1 MPLFKKATV
10 NGRPIVQLSDVHL
23 RVLRRCRMI
32 LIKDLDPADILDS
45 LTPEDGF
52 KQETKDIIL
61 SQWSPEKQVGAI
73 LDHLE
78 TQSDETFGVF
88 MDILREQ
95 YKHLNSVLEETAR
108 TLDETEDDQMRER
121 AAIVG
126 DSVRKLLRHTARR
139 QLQDQSRR
147 GSSESPGDYYVDN
160 LQNDGDDVGQYI
172 DCYIIPTR
180 GKLQKEKWIKHVTT
194 VLDPKAITTG
204 STAGQPRSASEIIV
218 TKDVEFKLI
227 TRSSIPEGVE
237 QPPKTCTC
245 IYVVKRDEKNDKQS
259 LNSDTGQP
267 VKDAAPEKESTEKRK
282 DKKVGRP
289 DRNGNCPPPLP
300 PKPNILSLTN
310 KNLVKNPPSL
320 SSEPK
325 QNSVE
330 EKAPIQPPTPEV
342 RLASVPPLPI
352 RKPQVKSEKTNQARN
367 SDKEGKLTK
376 PSSSSGL
383 APLGN
388 GTVGKDDDSDDDEE
402 EDLSLNYDV
411 GIEEEDDP
419 YEQVSPNDQRN
430 HGTKTRSISS
440 PDTRGRSRNSRM
452 SPSTPILK
460 LDSAVSID
468 STATVTPLSDDTPVN
483 GRRNIW
489 PEPKRRLDSIGL
501 DQSIPVDVQ
510 SAIECSHYEE
520 IEPRGGSLSSM
531 SCLYLDPRSDGAT
544 LSRRGTRQRE
554 HRNGT
559 LTSIANRLKNF
570 ESPSEMTLTEGTLL
584 IIKRKDE
591 IVFDNPD
598 FGKTFL
604 GFDHM
609 GFAYYVPSDMTKRYG
624 DPRNEKWFY
633 PIEMTAREATLF
645 LSAVN
650 QKGCFVVYQPAKPSE
665 SLPLYCLS
673 VSLGNGDVVHYNIVE
688 NIHGDVMIHDHDH
701 SFMNVCD
708 LVEYFRKNQSNL
720 ATRLRR
726 SLKEASL
733 PIMPGY
739 HYDSRF
745 EIARH
750 EIGLSSIVVDKGTF
764 GDHHLAAFKGISV
777 EVCVMKTESSP
788 TNDDDF
794 LEEARMM
801 MQTEHENIIR
811 FLGVSCRA
819 RPFYIVMEHIDR
831 GTLTDCLRNNVI
843 PSDNIDSLF
852 AICIQLVAAMYYL
865 EGLHFMLH
873 RNLAAKSFFVT
884 ADFLVKLGK
893 FERARHVVD
902 DNYQASLSEEVM
914 VRWAAPEVLIS
925 STYNTKSDVWSLGV
939 VFWEVFS
946 QGACPYSSLGVE
958 QVAVYVSEGGKLDK
972 PPGCAPDLW
981 SMMKSCWKPSPND
994 RPTFAM
1000 LQDKIK
1006 GKSSIYYVSPVRS
1019 HVMNKSTPASE
1030 LVRSNGSVPTKL
1042 KSPTSVRLTGP
1053 TSKAAYEASKNS
1065 GSVSTSLRKKRS
1077 KSATR
1082 GMQERVNVDE
1092 KEVREKRANSA
1103 VRNSCE
1109 RARTPSS
1116 DSSSLMSTSIVN
1128 DSCDELDRG
1137 QKIRKSI
1144 KKFLK

>member
-1 MPLFKKATV
+1 MPLFKKAVV
-10 NGRPIVQLSDVHL
+10 NGRPVVQLSDVHL

-32 LIKDLDPADILDS
+32 LIKDLDPVDILDS

-52 KQETKDIIL
+52 KQDTKDFVL
-61 SQWSPEKQVGAI
+61 SLWSPEKQVGAI

-95 YKHLNSVLEETAR
+95 YKHLHCVLVETAR
-108 TLDETEDDQMRER
+108 TLDETEDDQKRER

-126 DSVRKLLRHTARR
+126 DSVRKLLRQTARR

-147 GSSESPGDYYVDN
+147 ASSESPGDYYVDN
-160 LQNDGDDVGQYI
+160 LRNDGDDVGQYI

-194 VLDPKAITTG
+194 VLEPKAAAMDTV
-204 STAGQPRSASEIIV
+204 AGQPRSASEIII

-227 TRSSIPEGVE
+227 MRSAIPEGVA
-237 QPPKTCTC
+237 QPPATCTC
-245 IYVVKRDEKNDKQS
+245 IYIVKREEKNDNKA
-259 LNSDTGQP
+259 LKLDACQP
-267 VKDAAPEKESTEKRK
+267 LKDSATEGELTEKHK
-282 DKKVGRP
+282 DKKIGRR

-300 PKPNILSLTN
+300 PKPDMQSLAN
-310 KNLVKNPPSL
+310 KNFFKNPPTL
-320 SSEPK
+320 SSGPK

-330 EKAPIQPPTPEV
+330 EKAVSQSPDV
-342 RLASVPPLPI
+342 RLSSVPPLPI
-352 RKPQVKSEKTNQARN
+352 RKPQVKSEKVNHARN
-367 SDKEGKLTK
+367 ADKEGKLPRT
-376 PSSSSGL
+376 PSSSG
-383 APLGN
+383 PVPQGN
-388 GTVGKDDDSDDDEE
+388 GTVGTDDDNDDE
-402 EDLSLNYDV
+402 DALSLNYDV
-411 GIEEEDDP
+411 GLEEEDDP
-419 YEQVSPNDQRN
+419 YERVSPNGQ
-430 HGTKTRSISS
+430 HTQGTRTGSVGS
-440 PDTRGRSRNSRM
+440 PDTRGRSRESRM
-452 SPSTPILK
+452 SPSSPK
-460 LDSAVSID
+460 LDSAISID
-468 STATVTPLSDDTPVN
+468 STVTVTPVSDDTLGN

-501 DQSIPVDVQ
+501 DQSIPVDIQ

-520 IEPRGGSLSSM
+520 IEPRGGSLSSV
-531 SCLYLDPRSDGAT
+531 SGLYLDPRSDGGS
-544 LSRRGTRQRE
+544 LLGRRGTRQRE

-559 LTSIANRLKNF
+559 LLTSAANRLKNF
-570 ESPSEMTLTEGTLL
+570 ETPSEVKLEEGTLL
-584 IIKRKDE
+584 IIKHKDE
-591 IVFDNPD
+591 IVSDDPS

-604 GFDHM
+604 SYDHM
-609 GFAYYVPSDMTKRYG
+609 GFAYYVPSDVTKRYG
-624 DPRNEKWFY
+624 DPRSEKWFY
-633 PIEMTAREATLF
+633 PIEMSAREATLF
-645 LSAVN
+645 LGSVN
-650 QKGCFVVYQPAKPSE
+650 QKGCFVVYQPAKRSE

-673 VSLGNGDVVHYNIVE
+673 VSLGSGDVLHYNIVE
-688 NIHGDVMIHDHDH
+688 NIHGDVMIQDHDH

-726 SLKEASL
+726 SLKEANL
-733 PIMPGY
+733 PIMPSY

-745 EIARH
+745 EMARH
-750 EIGLSSIVVDKGTF
+750 EIRLSSIVVDKGTF

-794 LEEARMM
+794 LEEAQMM
-801 MQTEHENIIR
+801 MLTEHENIIR

-831 GTLTDCLRNNVI
+831 GTLTECLRNNVI

-852 AICIQLVAAMYYL
+852 DICIQLVAAMYYL

-873 RNLAAKSFFVT
+873 RNLATKSFFVT

-925 STYNTKSDVWSLGV
+925 STYSTKSDVWSLGV

-972 PPGCAPDLW
+972 PPGCALDLW

-1019 HVMNKSTPASE
+1019 HVTNRNVSAPSE
-1030 LVRSNGSVPTKL
+1030 LVRSNGSVPAKL
-1042 KSPTSVRLTGP
+1042 KSPTSARLTGP
-1053 TSKAAYEASKNS
+1053 ASKAAYEVNKSSKSAPTS
-1065 GSVSTSLRKKRS
+1065 GRKKRS

-1082 GMQERVNVDE
+1082 GLQERIINLDE
-1092 KEVREKRANSA
+1092 REVREKRANSA

-1116 DSSSLMSTSIVN
+1116 DSSSLMSMSIVN
-1128 DSCDELDRG
+1128 GSCDELDRG
-1137 QKIRKSI
+1137 QKIRNSI